1 MYTSK
6 NGGKMSL
13 KCGLLGRRLGHSISP
28 EIHSMLADYSYELF
42 EKEEDEVEE
51 FIKGKSF
58 DGLNV
63 TIPYKKT
70 VFAYMDEVSRVAREL
85 GSINT
90 IVKRSDGTLYG
101 DNTDVFG
108 FSELVRVSGA
118 KPEGKKVLV
127 LGSGGASVS
136 VKYVLEKLGARTV
149 TISRAGEDNYMN
161 LEKHRDASLIVNT
174 TPVGMFPDTDATPL
188 DPCEFKACEG
198 VIDII
203 YNPAVTKLMQMA
215 RDGGIPAFNGL
226 YMLVA
231 QAAKSSALFRGVS
244 ADDAVI
250 ENIYKKLLN
259 A

>member
-1 MYTSK
+1 M
-6 NGGKMSL
+6 L
-13 KCGLLGRRLGHSISP
+13 KCGLLGRKLGHSMSP
-28 EIHSMLADYSYELF
+28 KIHSMLADYSYELF
-42 EKEEDEVEE
+42 EKEEDEVEA
-51 FIKGKSF
+51 FIKGKEF

-70 VFAYMDEVSRVAREL
+70 VFEYMDEVSRVASEL

-90 IVKRSDGTLYG
+90 IVKRADGTLYG

-108 FSELVRVSGA
+108 FGELVRVSGA
-118 KPEGKKVLV
+118 KPKGKKALV

-136 VKYVLEKLGARTV
+136 VKYVLEKLGAGIV
-149 TISRAGEDNYMN
+149 TISRSGEDNYMN

-174 TPVGMFPDTDATPL
+174 TPVGMFPNVDASPL
-188 DPCEFKACEG
+188 DPGMFDACEA

-203 YNPAVTKLMQMA
+203 YNPSVTKLMRMA
-215 RDGGIPAFNGL
+215 KDAGIPAFNGL

-231 QAAKSSALFRGVS
+231 QAAKSSALFRGIP
-244 ADDAVI
+244 ADDTVI
-250 ENIYKKLLN
+250 EGIYKKLLN